1 MASKV
6 KKRKPPKRRT
16 AGSELIDNRVEAL
29 RHHIRRQI
37 LAHLINEGPSSAS
50 KMGKAF
56 GESTEDAAYHLRR
69 LVELRCVEVA
79 DELSQNGR
87 PVQKIYRAT
96 ERYLVATEDWDALD
110 PASKEGISG
119 EWAQLFVDD
128 LVDGFK
134 AETLGTHRHFA
145 LIQNRIAVDEQGRDE
160 ALEIEERAMRE
171 IQDVQ
176 ARALGRLSAEEPGI
190 NMSVLQACFEVP
202 PR

>member
-6 KKRKPPKRRT
+6 KRRKAPRRRT
-16 AGSELIDNRVEAL
+16 AGSQLIDNRVEAL

-56 GESTEDAAYHLRR
+56 GESTEDVAYHLRR
-69 LVELRCVEVA
+69 LAKLECVEVA
-79 DELSQNGR
+79 DERVNNGR
-87 PVQKIYRAT
+87 PVEKIYRAT

-110 PASKEGISG
+110 PASKEGTSG

-128 LVDGFK
+128 LVEGFK
-134 AETLGTHRHFA
+134 ARTLGTHKNFA
-145 LIQNRIAVDEQGRDE
+145 LIQNRIVVDEQGRAE

-171 IQDVQ
+171 IQEVQ
-176 ARALGRLSAEEPGI
+176 ARALGRLSAEETGI
-190 NMSVLQACFEVP
+190 TLSVLQACFEVP
-202 PR
+202 KR